1 MGAWGFAQIIGV
13 HGPLSPIM
21 PQRNA
26 DDRKKNAFINV
37 FGCGINGTQDMNRDP
52 AMTYVWQW
60 STHLRPKHGTL
71 TTRKR
76 SLRFINRTETENGSQ
91 NDGVNKKKWIEK
103 ITINLVIT
111 V

>member
-52 AMTYVWQW
+52 AMTYV
-60 STHLRPKHGTL
+60 
-71 TTRKR
+71 
-76 SLRFINRTETENGSQ
+76 
-91 NDGVNKKKWIEK
+91 
-103 ITINLVIT
+103 
-111 V
+111 